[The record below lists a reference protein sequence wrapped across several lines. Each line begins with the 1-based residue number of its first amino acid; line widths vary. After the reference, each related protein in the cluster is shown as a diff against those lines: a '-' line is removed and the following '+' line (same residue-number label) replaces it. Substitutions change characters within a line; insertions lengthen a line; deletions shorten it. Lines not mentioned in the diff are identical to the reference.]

1 MPRLLLTVRGP
12 DHPGVTAS
20 LFTHLHRHGAVL
32 VDVEQVVVRG
42 ALLLGIRVDVP
53 GADGTVPD
61 ELRDRL
67 TAAAD
72 VLGVDLEVVP
82 APPDGIDSTGA
93 VRQHVTLLAPTVDAG
108 AFAAV
113 AEALASCSVN
123 IERIEMLASE
133 PVTAYELTIT
143 GGDVA
148 SLREK
153 LAAVAA
159 ESGVDLAVQPAGL
172 VRRGKRLVVFDVDST
187 LVQGEVVDELAA
199 LAGVGDQVAR
209 VTAAAMRGELE
220 FAASLRARV
229 ALLEGLPVSALQE
242 VRDRMQLTPGAST
255 LLRTLRRMGY
265 SLGVVSG
272 GFTQIVEPLAADLGL
287 DIAAAN
293 VLEIVGGKLTG
304 GLVGPLVDR
313 PGKAEAL
320 RRFAAEAGVPLPQT
334 VAVGDGAND
343 LDMLATAGLG
353 VAFNAKPAVRA
364 AAQASVSVPFL
375 DALLFLLGVPRDEVD
390 AADLQDDARSDEA
403 NSDNPV

>member
-20 LFTHLHRHGAVL
+20 LFAHLQRHEAVL

-53 GADGTVPD
+53 GADGTVPQD
-61 ELRDRL
+61 LCDGL
-67 TAAAD
+67 HTAAAA
-72 VLGVDLEVVP
+72 LGVDLEVVL
-82 APPDGIDSTGA
+82 APPDGADATASA
-93 VRQHVTLLAPTVDAG
+93 RQHVTLLAPAVDAG

-133 PVTAYELTIT
+133 PVTAYELTIS
-143 GGDVA
+143 GGDVTE
-148 SLREK
+148 LREK
-153 LAAVAA
+153 LATVAA

-199 LAGVGDQVAR
+199 LAGVGDQVAT

-287 DIAAAN
+287 DFAAAN
-293 VLEIVGGKLTG
+293 VLEIADGKLTG
-304 GLVGPLVDR
+304 RLVGPLVDR
-313 PGKAEAL
+313 PGKADAL

-343 LDMLATAGLG
+343 LDMLAAAGLG

-390 AADLQDDARSDEA
+390 AADLQDEPSATGSVA
-403 NSDNPV
+403 Q

>member
-1 MPRLLLTVRGP
+1 
-12 DHPGVTAS
+12 
-20 LFTHLHRHGAVL
+20 
-32 VDVEQVVVRG
+32 
-42 ALLLGIRVDVP
+42 
-53 GADGTVPD
+53 
-61 ELRDRL
+61 
-67 TAAAD
+67 
-72 VLGVDLEVVP
+72 
-82 APPDGIDSTGA
+82 
-93 VRQHVTLLAPTVDAG
+93 
-108 AFAAV
+108 
-113 AEALASCSVN
+113 
-123 IERIEMLASE
+123 
-133 PVTAYELTIT
+133 
-143 GGDVA
+143 
-148 SLREK
+148 
-153 LAAVAA
+153 
-159 ESGVDLAVQPAGL
+159 
-172 VRRGKRLVVFDVDST
+172 
-187 LVQGEVVDELAA
+187 
-199 LAGVGDQVAR
+199 GVGDQVAR

-287 DIAAAN
+287 DFAAAN
-293 VLEIVGGKLTG
+293 VLEIVDGKLTG